1 MSELSAF
8 PEMAL
13 YQDACVVVTASLDS
27 QRTVSL
33 GNSIDLDSEL
43 SVYETSSATVVDE
56 WLRCT
61 RMRVNEL
68 KINDQACRFGGSFA

>member
-43 SVYETSSATVVDE
+43 SIYETSSATVVDE
-56 WLRCT
+56 
-61 RMRVNEL
+61 
-68 KINDQACRFGGSFA
+68 